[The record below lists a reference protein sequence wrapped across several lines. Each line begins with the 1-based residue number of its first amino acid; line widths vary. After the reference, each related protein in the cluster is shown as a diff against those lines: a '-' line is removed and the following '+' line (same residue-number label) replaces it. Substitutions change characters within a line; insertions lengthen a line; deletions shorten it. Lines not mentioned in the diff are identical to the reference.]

1 MKLLLYYT
9 VKIIVRVGLFFYAQ
23 KIKISGCEN
32 IPKKGAVL
40 FTANHPNGLIDPLI
54 IASNTHRK
62 THFLVRGDV
71 FKKSSFAKFFDW
83 MGMMPVYRI
92 RDGVHQLSKN
102 NAIFEKCEQLF
113 TQQKA
118 LLIFPEGSH
127 ERIRSVR
134 PLSKGFTRI
143 LFGTLNNNPDL
154 EIHIVPVG
162 ITYQNASMY
171 PSKVAL
177 NFGKPILA
185 NEFYNADELR
195 TSTET
200 LKKMVTEQLEKL
212 TVHIPNDEE
221 YATKVTKLNKAQV
234 DFTEVKTVNNII
246 SLDEY
251 PKEKKAQT
259 NYLLPIKWLIILNSL
274 MPYLLWK
281 KASQKISEIEFVDTF
296 RFGLN
301 VVTFG
306 VSYLLQS
313 YLVSYFFGWKTG
325 TLYLFVSLFLVGLY
339 SKFSPTNTEN

>member
-23 KIKISGCEN
+23 KIKISGREN

-54 IASNTHRK
+54 IASNILRK

-113 TQQKA
+113 IQQKM

-127 ERIRSVR
+127 ERIRTVR

-177 NFGKPILA
+177 NFGTPILA
-185 NEFYNADELR
+185 NEFYNTDQLR
-195 TSTET
+195 TSTEAI
-200 LKKMVTEQLEKL
+200 KKMVADQLEKL
-212 TVHIPNDEE
+212 SVHVPNNEE
-221 YATKVTKLNKAQV
+221 YNSKLTKLNKAQV
-234 DFTEVKTVNNII
+234 DFTEVNTVNNII
-246 SLDEY
+246 SSDEY

-274 MPYLLWK
+274 IPYLLWK

-306 VSYLLQS
+306 LFYLLQS

-339 SKFSPTNTEN
+339 NKFSPTNTEN